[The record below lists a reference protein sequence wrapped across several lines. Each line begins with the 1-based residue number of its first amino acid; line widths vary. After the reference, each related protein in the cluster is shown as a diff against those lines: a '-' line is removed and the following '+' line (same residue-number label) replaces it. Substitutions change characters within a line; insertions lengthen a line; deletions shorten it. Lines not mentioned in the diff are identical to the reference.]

1 MKRLILTRT
10 SRQEGFTTGV
20 LYVDGKLMCH
30 TLEPQ
35 WRNLPHEKKVMGKT
49 AIPEGTYTI
58 RLSPSAKFHRLMPYL
73 LDVPYFTG
81 IMLHSGNM
89 VGDTRGCIL
98 VGERDKPDTLK
109 NSRLTFDRL
118 YALIEETVKTNEEVQ
133 ITIQ

>member
-1 MKRLILTRT
+1 MKKLNLIRT

-35 WRNLPHEKKVMGKT
+35 WRNLPQEKKVMGKT

-58 RLSPSAKFHRLMPYL
+58 RLSPSVKFHRLMPYL

-81 IMLHSGNM
+81 VMCHQGNT

-109 NSRLTFDRL
+109 NSRQTFNRL
-118 YALIEETVKTNEEVQ
+118 YALIEEAEKANEEVQ

>member
-1 MKRLILTRT
+1 MKKLILTRT

-35 WRNLPHEKKVMGKT
+35 WRNLPYEKKVMGMT

-58 RLSPSAKFHRLMPYL
+58 RLSPSVKFHRLMPYL
-73 LDVPYFTG
+73 LDVPHFTG
-81 IMLHSGNM
+81 IMCHPGNK
-89 VGDTRGCIL
+89 VEDTHGCIL
-98 VGERDKPDTLK
+98 VGERNKPDTLK
-109 NSRLTFDRL
+109 NSRLTFNRL
-118 YALIEETVKTNEEVQ
+118 YALLEDFVKAGEEII